1 MNLFTGLILGL
12 FVSQMAF
19 LNAQAVPIAVLD
31 FEGFGISETEAV
43 ALSNRLRNELF
54 RLGTFEV
61 VDRGMMESILAEQD
75 FQMTG
80 CTSNDCLVQVGQLL
94 GAQQMVG
101 GSVSKVGG
109 TFTVSARLVDVET
122 GRVIG
127 VSDFDLR
134 GELDDMLTRGM
145 QQVAIMLSGAEA
157 LAQPAPVTQ
166 PRPTRATQTPAPVTI
181 PAPDGRQPSLPWQ
194 AVVGIPIK
202 EGGFTMDLCK
212 FLGRGWPMGALLIKP
227 AVSLGYMFRSIEED
241 DTYYDD
247 ERGYLAVTARADLK
261 SQILSTNFYSG
272 LCLSV
277 GSYFEDVGGYEWS
290 SEEMETVFLLGAQV
304 SIPVASSFQVVGD
317 ARIVNTE
324 MYGASFLFQ
333 VGLQR

>member
-1 MNLFTGLILGL
+1 MNSLAGFVLGV
-12 FVSQMAF
+12 FISQITF
-19 LNAQAVPIAVLD
+19 LNAQTLPIAVLD
-31 FEGFGISETEAV
+31 FDGFGISETEAV

-54 RLGTFEV
+54 RMGAFEV
-61 VDRGMMESILAEQD
+61 VDRGMMENILAEQD

-101 GSVSKVGG
+101 GSISKVGG

-122 GRVIG
+122 GKVIG

-145 QQVAIMLSGAEA
+145 RQVAIMLSGTEVSAPAGARAETEPT
-157 LAQPAPVTQ
+157 PAVQVPARSPVTDVG
-166 PRPTRATQTPAPVTI
+166 QT
-181 PAPDGRQPSLPWQ
+181 SLPWQ
-194 AVVGIPIK
+194 AVVGIPVK
-202 EGGFTMDLCK
+202 EVGYTMELAK
-212 FLGRGWPMGALLIKP
+212 VIGRGWPLGVVLIKP
-227 AVSLGYMFRSIEED
+227 AISLGYMFRSVED
-241 DTYYDD
+241 GDAYYDD
-247 ERGYLAVTARADLK
+247 ERGYLSVTARADLK
-261 SQILSTNFYSG
+261 SQKLSTNFFSG
-272 LCLSV
+272 LGLSV
-277 GSYFEDVGGYEWS
+277 GGYYEEVSGYEWS
-290 SEEMETVFLLGAQV
+290 SDEMETVFILGAQV